1 MATSHGVVVCG
12 EALIDLVPVSAR
24 SPGDGPIYRA
34 VCGGSPYNVAI
45 GLGRLG
51 QPTWF
56 LGRLSRDGNGRL
68 LAQRLAQSG
77 VSLDCVVSGAAPTTL
92 ACVFPPQ
99 PGRADVDY
107 AFYVAGTSGA
117 EFLAEDFPLVPPAG
131 ASVLHFG
138 SFAALMPGSGGL
150 IRDFARQS
158 RLLVSYDPNIRPS
171 LTPDLAQ
178 MRADAAACMAIA
190 DLVKLSDADA
200 AWLYPGMPHD
210 QMARSILQR
219 GVRLVALT
227 CGADGAILWT
237 DRHRVAVPAPP
248 VAVVDTVGAGD
259 SFMATL
265 LWALGNADALT
276 QDGLGETAEAALFE
290 IASLACRSASMV
302 CGRQGADPPFVAELV
317 RPISLSSSY

>member
-1 MATSHGVVVCG
+1 MTASHGVLVCG

-24 SPGDGPIYRA
+24 SPGDGPMYRA

-51 QPTWF
+51 LPTWF

-68 LAQRLAQSG
+68 LSQRLSQSG

-107 AFYVAGTSGA
+107 AFYIAGTSGA
-117 EFLAEDFPLVPPAG
+117 EFRPEDFPMTPPAG
-131 ASVLHFG
+131 ARVVHFG
-138 SFAALMPGSGGL
+138 SFAALMPGSGAL
-150 IRDFARQS
+150 IRDFARRS

-178 MRADAAACMAIA
+178 MRTDAAACMAVA

-200 AWLYPGMPHD
+200 AWLYPGMAHD
-210 QMARSILQR
+210 AMAAALLGQ

-227 CGADGAILWT
+227 CGADGAVIWT
-237 DRHRVAVPAPP
+237 DRHRVAVPALP
-248 VAVVDTVGAGD
+248 VEVVDTVGAGD

-276 QDGLGETAEAALFE
+276 RDGLGE
-290 IASLACRSASMV
+290 IASSTLVEIGTLACRSAAMV
-302 CGRQGADPPFVAELV
+302 CGRQGADPPFVEELV
-317 RPISLSSSY
+317 RPMAPAQVQ